1 MTLKN
6 LRSSQQLNL
15 SAILKTETLWNN
27 EQIWW
32 QACGQDG
39 WKYHGADHHQLK
51 AVNSFKS
58 NYKLL
63 TAVDSCLQLWHRDK
77 LLPALI
83 TVPSCRQLWYQ
94 FQVVET
100 IWCQLWQLL
109 QPSTALTAFTSL
121 CHQQKSIH
129 SILTR
134 SWHQGCTGQPF
145 FASGR
150 GGVGQRKKS
159 SGRGNS

>member
-63 TAVDSCLQLWHRDK
+63 TAVESCLQLWHRDK

-129 SILTR
+129 SIFNKVVTSFPKGRQLV
-134 SWHQGCTGQPF
+134 SDWH
-145 FASGR
+145 
-150 GGVGQRKKS
+150 V
-159 SGRGNS
+159 